1 MVKISVIVPVYNV
14 EEYLEEC
21 LDSIINQTL
30 EDIEIICVNDGST
43 DNSLK
48 ILEKY
53 SQKDERIKIISQENQ
68 GLGATRNVGMEHA
81 IGEYISFIDS
91 DDYISKDA
99 FKSLYDNA
107 ITNNSDIVL
116 FSITHFFEDGTSYV
130 TKNKIEYTLKN
141 QDFSQYIFN
150 DIDVKNHI
158 LEYPWNSVSKLYKNE
173 FLKKENIKFPINIAY
188 EDVLFH
194 VKVILKAKSISLV
207 PKHYYKYR
215 RSNIS
220 SIMHDT
226 SKTMDIFKVVNSVE
240 NFLKDENY
248 FEKIKNEFVKFK
260 YGQLNQYITI
270 SKSETYFNIA
280 KKEIKGLN
288 RYINEEELKEVLGK
302 SLNEIKIILD
312 CDSFK
317 EYECKLSIN
326 ELNKENK
333 KLSKENKKLK
343 KKYNSLKKENKK
355 ILSSKSWKI
364 TKPLRKFGR
373 IIK

>member
-68 GLGATRNVGMEHA
+68 GLGATRNNGMEYA
-81 IGEYISFIDS
+81 KGEYISFIDS

-215 RSNIS
+215 RSNTS

-280 KKEIKGLN
+280 KKEIEN
-288 RYINEEELKEVLGK
+288 
-302 SLNEIKIILD
+302 LNEYIDENNLKRILEKSYKEYNLILNSN
-312 CDSFK
+312 SFK
-317 EYECKLSIN
+317 EYDYKLHIN
-326 ELNKENK
+326 K
-333 KLSKENKKLK
+333 
-343 KKYNSLKKENKK
+343 LKKENKK
-355 ILSSKSWKI
+355 LNKKLKKVKQLNKSLINSNSWKI
-364 TKPLRKFGR
+364 TKPIRS
-373 IIK
+373 IKNKLKK